1 MDTAA
6 LTQSEFKQRSFLA
19 RKCKSTREE
28 KLIYISDVTQY
39 VKLFVFSIKTKKHR
53 FIMISI
59 YHVEFRKNVNFHEDL
74 S

>member
-1 MDTAA
+1 MSRAS
-6 LTQSEFKQRSFLA
+6 LSNPLFLA

-39 VKLFVFSIKTKKHR
+39 VKLFVFFIKTKKHR

-59 YHVEFRKNVNFHEDL
+59 YHVEFRRNVNFHGDL